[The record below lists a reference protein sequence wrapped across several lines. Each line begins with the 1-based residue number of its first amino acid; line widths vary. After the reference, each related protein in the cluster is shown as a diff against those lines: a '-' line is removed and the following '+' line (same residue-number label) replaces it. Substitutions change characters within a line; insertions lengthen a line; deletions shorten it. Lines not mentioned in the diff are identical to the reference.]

1 MPRVAKVILVILG
14 MAILI
19 LIITLVIGVR
29 LLKKSLPQTTGTV
42 EIQGLRQPVRV
53 IRDHHGLPHI
63 FAENSDDLYFA
74 MGYVVA
80 QDRLWQM
87 DINRRSALGT
97 LSEIYGKSTL
107 SYDRFIHTIGLPS
120 IARNLTE
127 SLSPESKKILT
138 SYADGV
144 NAFITTHFDQLP
156 IEFAVLD
163 YEPQAWEVE
172 HSLAYQRLMAWGL
185 EMAWFVDPV
194 YGQLAGK
201 VTPEKL
207 AEISLDESAGK
218 KPRLH
223 QFREHSPIAHQTF
236 QELNDTLNT
245 LAGFFGTGLGSNS
258 WVVSGRKTKTGKPL
272 LANDPHLEL
281 KNPGIW
287 YEVHLHAPGMDC
299 HGVSLPG
306 IPGIVIGR
314 NKSLAWGLTNAMAD
328 GCDFCIESMNPVN
341 QNQYLYEGR
350 WFETV
355 QEKKE
360 IAVRDTLPETITIRS
375 TKHGPIISD
384 IVPALQDSS
393 HTVSINWAGFIRSD
407 EVLAFSKINRAQN
420 WEQFLDGLRHFA
432 VPAQNFMYADVAG
445 NIGHYCAGKIPI
457 RVKGRG
463 LVPLPGQN
471 GDCEWEGWIP
481 FEQLPHDF
489 NPLNG
494 ILHSANNQLG
504 DPLYPYFISSY
515 WEPSYR
521 ADRIIERLTQ
531 TEIFDADAFQA
542 IQMDLISR
550 HGEFMKPFILKVL
563 PGFEQKDKLTE
574 FFCNTIVSWDF
585 NTDTRSVG
593 ATIFEVYLIKLYENI
608 YLDEMGEPLFQ
619 SFMRLPNI
627 PIRVTDQLLT
637 QGVSRWFDNVSTPDT
652 VEVMDGILL
661 ESLHETYDFL
671 IANFGEKVFDWRWGQ
686 IHTITFDHPLG
697 KKAPLNSLFNIGPF
711 PIGGSETTVNNATY
725 RMRGNQFE
733 TVVGPSLRQ
742 IIDLS
747 HPNKSRWMITTG
759 QTAHPLSRHFKDMAP
774 MWLNGDYL
782 PMMTDSLK
790 ICTSDFDNLVLKP
803 DNF

>member
-19 LIITLVIGVR
+19 FMSTVVIGVR
-29 LLKKSLPQTTGTV
+29 LLKKSLPQTTGAV
-42 EIQGLRQPVRV
+42 ELQGLHQSVRI
-53 IRDHHGLPHI
+53 IRDHHGIPHI
-63 FAENSDDLYFA
+63 FAENNDDLYFA

-87 DINRRSALGT
+87 DISRRTAMGG
-97 LSEIYGKSTL
+97 LSEIYGRSAL
-107 SYDRFIHTIGLPS
+107 PSDRFIHTIGLPS
-120 IARNLTE
+120 IARDLTE
-127 SLSPESKKILT
+127 SLSPESRTILT

-144 NAFITTHFDQLP
+144 NAFITTHFNQLP
-156 IEFAVLD
+156 IEFAILN
-163 YEPQAWEVE
+163 YEPQAWEIE

-185 EMAWFVDPV
+185 EMAWLVDPV
-194 YGQLAGK
+194 YGQLAAK

-207 AEISLDESAGK
+207 SEILLDEPPKS
-218 KPRLH
+218 KPRL
-223 QFREHSPIAHQTF
+223 QIFSEHSPIALHEF
-236 QELNDTLNT
+236 QKLNEAFTTLT
-245 LAGFFGTGLGSNS
+245 GFFGTGSGSNS

-281 KNPGIW
+281 KNPSIW
-287 YEVHLHAPGMDC
+287 YEVHLHSPDVDC
-299 HGVSLPG
+299 YGVSLPG

-328 GCDFCIESMNPVN
+328 ACDFCVETMNPTN
-341 QNQYLYEGR
+341 LNQYLYEGR

-355 QEKKE
+355 QEKRE

-393 HTVSINWAGFIRSD
+393 HTVSMNWAGTIPSD
-407 EVLAFSKINRAQN
+407 EVLAFLKINRAQN
-420 WEQFLDGLRHFA
+420 WEQFLEGLRHFT

-445 NIGHYCAGKIPI
+445 NIGQYCAGKIPI
-457 RVKGRG
+457 RASGHGV
-463 LVPLPGQN
+463 VPLPGHN
-471 GDCEWEGWIP
+471 GDCEWAGWIP

-494 ILHSANNQLG
+494 ILHSANNELG
-504 DPLYPYFISSY
+504 GPLYPYFISSY

-521 ADRIIERLTQ
+521 ADRILEKLTQ
-531 TEIFDADAFQA
+531 TEIFDADDFQA
-542 IQMDLISR
+542 IQMDQVSK
-550 HGEFMKPFILKVL
+550 HGQFMKPFILKVL
-563 PGFEQKDKLTE
+563 PNFEQKDKLTE
-574 FFCNTIVSWDF
+574 YFSKTIGSWDF
-585 NTDTRSVG
+585 TMDTHSVG

-608 YLDEMGEPLFQ
+608 YLDEMGESLFQ

-637 QGVSRWFDNVSTPDT
+637 QGVSQWFDNVNTPDT

-661 ESLHETYDFL
+661 ESLYEAYDFI

-697 KKAPLNSLFNIGPF
+697 KKAPLSSLFNIGPF
-711 PIGGSETTVNNATY
+711 PVGGSETTVNNATY
-725 RMRGNQFE
+725 RIHGNQFE

-742 IIDLS
+742 IIDLFHS
-747 HPNKSRWMITTG
+747 DKSRWMITTG
-759 QTAHPLSRHFKDMAP
+759 QTAHPLSRHFKNMTP
-774 MWLNGDYL
+774 MWLSGDYL
-782 PMMTDSLK
+782 PILSDSLK